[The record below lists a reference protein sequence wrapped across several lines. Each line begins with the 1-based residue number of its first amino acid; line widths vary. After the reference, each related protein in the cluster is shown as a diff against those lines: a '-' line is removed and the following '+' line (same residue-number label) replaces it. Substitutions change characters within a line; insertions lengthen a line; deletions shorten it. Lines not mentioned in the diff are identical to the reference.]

1 MPVLGRTG
9 SVPLKQWVVRFASK
23 SRAGEVVHIREAEYP
38 VRRGLSVLS
47 LMSRNTGSP
56 AFAGDDTSWRRQI
69 GRLKIEPV
77 PQILAL
83 LQNSFQERAVG
94 VAFHH
99 RLDQIELVHGDK
111 LQDLGARFAGGV
123 AWQGLHHLDMFRRP
137 WTFHPRLLL
146 PPFPPHPR
154 LAPFSQS

>member
-9 SVPLKQWVVRFASK
+9 SVPLKQWVVGFASK

-77 PQILAL
+77 AQILAL
-83 LQNSFQERAVG
+83 LQNGFQERAVG

-99 RLDQIELVHGDK
+99 RLDHIVLVHDAS
-111 LQDLGARFAGGV
+111 LQDLGARFAGG
-123 AWQGLHHLDMFRRP
+123 GGGPGRHHLE
-137 WTFHPRLLL
+137 
-146 PPFPPHPR
+146 
-154 LAPFSQS
+154 